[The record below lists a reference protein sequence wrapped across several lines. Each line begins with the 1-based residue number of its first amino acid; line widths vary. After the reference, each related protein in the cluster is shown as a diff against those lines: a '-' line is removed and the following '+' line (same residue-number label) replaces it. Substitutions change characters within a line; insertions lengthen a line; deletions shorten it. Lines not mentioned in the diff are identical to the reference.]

1 MLKRTIC
8 AICLVAIGAMTEAAI
23 GPQVIEITD
32 FPSVGLV
39 IQKPT
44 SDVEAAFMLR
54 MYVDSDACKDLLPD
68 SLTEGN
74 DRDAIRRALHECWV
88 RSLPR
93 A

>member
-1 MLKRTIC
+1 MFKRAIC
-8 AICLVAIGAMTEAAI
+8 AVCLVAIGAMSEAAI
-23 GPQVIEITD
+23 GPRMIEITD
-32 FPSVGLV
+32 RPQVGLV

-44 SDVEAAFMLR
+44 SDVEAAFMFR

-68 SLTEGN
+68 SLTNGT
-74 DRDAIRRALHECWV
+74 DQAAMRRALHECWV

>member
-1 MLKRTIC
+1 MFKRAIC
-8 AICLVAIGAMTEAAI
+8 AIGLVAIGAMADAVLPASTI
-23 GPQVIEITD
+23 ITTQY
-32 FPSVGLV
+32 PVVGLV

-44 SDVEAAFMLR
+44 SDIEQAFMLR

-68 SLTEGN
+68 SLTNGT
-74 DRDAIRRALHECWV
+74 DRDAIRHALKQCWV